1 LKIFVCADI
10 HGNVRALDAVLA
22 LYRRVYP
29 CTFLFLGDC
38 VGYGPHPDACLE
50 RILNLPRSH
59 LLMGNHEA
67 ALFDHEQRRHMN
79 EFAVR
84 ALFWSEP
91 MLRDRF
97 ERVIHDR
104 FQSDFSGDGFC
115 AAHASPLQ
123 PEEWPYILTSID
135 AGGVFYK
142 RDFPLCFVG
151 HTHVQAVFSFEKGE
165 IRPDDGGTYELDPAD
180 RYIIN
185 PGSVGQPRDL
195 DPRAACCVYDP
206 EGRTVTFH
214 RCEYDVAAEMEDF
227 SRAGLPEFLGQRLL
241 EGM

>member
-1 LKIFVCADI
+1 MKIFVCGDI

-22 LYRRVYP
+22 LYRREYP
-29 CTFLFLGDC
+29 CAFLFLGDC

-59 LLMGNHEA
+59 LLLGNHDA

-79 EFAVR
+79 ELAVQ
-84 ALFWSEP
+84 ALFWSEHIV
-91 MLRDRF
+91 RERF
-97 ERVIHDR
+97 EHVIHERFRIDFNGDR
-104 FQSDFSGDGFC
+104 FC
-115 AAHASPLQ
+115 AAHASPVH
-123 PEEWPYILTSID
+123 PEEWSYIFTTID
-135 AGGVFYK
+135 AGEVFYK

-151 HTHVQAVFSFEKGE
+151 HTHVQAVFSFKDGE
-165 IRPDDGGTYELDPAD
+165 IRPDDGVVYDLDPKD

-206 EGRTVTFH
+206 EGGTVTFH
-214 RCEYDVAAEMEDF
+214 RCAYDVEAEVEDF
-227 SRAGLPEFLGQRLL
+227 SKAGLPGFLGTRLL